1 MDTKHPQIQYFLDCL
16 QLEAKEQERK
26 YSIEQGQSIKLL
38 KNEGVALHPL
48 KITRKSFGYADY
60 PEISFNIPYPMETSN
75 FKDGM
80 AIECFGEGE
89 ESIKGILL
97 YLDGKRGEFRIF
109 APDFPDWIEDG
120 SVGIKLT
127 PDQRTFD
134 VMKKGLYA
142 IQDNPN
148 TKQLFNQI
156 HDKNTI
162 VENDLNRELDPITIQ
177 NSNLNTSQQQAVIG
191 VFNTTSVSILHG
203 PPGTGKTT
211 TLIECIQQLVKK
223 GERILLSAPSN
234 AAVDHLAKNLVNE
247 KLPFLRIG
255 NTTKVDE
262 AIYPFTLEGKIS
274 QSSQQKEIKRLRIQS
289 EELRKM
295 ANQYKRNFGKSERD
309 QRKLLIQ
316 EVKNIR
322 KEIRELKHYFEEKL
336 ISEAS
341 IIVGTPMGIY
351 DFGIKNDQYDT
362 LILDE
367 AGQCIA
373 PLAWTLFP
381 LAKKWVLAGDHLQ
394 LPPTVLSDE
403 ATAKGFN
410 KSILEYFIDNV
421 KHVHFLDTQYRMR
434 QSIAQFSSDYFYSGK
449 LQTPLQLQDNEQH
462 VYFYDTAG
470 AGHEE
475 EKGTNGSSLMN
486 PGELDVIKKIM
497 ELNQTDTSRS
507 AFISP
512 YAAQVALAKSEL
524 SSKLRIATIDSFQGQ
539 EQETIF
545 ISLVRSNSDGVIGFL
560 VDYRRMNVAITR
572 AKQQLIIVGDS
583 STIGNDKFFAQFLE
597 YVEKINGYKSVWELM

>member
-1 MDTKHPQIQYFLDCL
+1 METKHPQIQFFLECL
-16 QLEAKEQERK
+16 ELEAKEQEKR
-26 YSIEQGQSIKLL
+26 YSLAENQSIKQL
-38 KNEGVALHPL
+38 KNEGIVLHPL

-60 PEISFNIPYPMETSN
+60 PEIAFTIPYPMETAN

-80 AIECFGEGE
+80 AIECFSEGE

-97 YLDGKRGEFRIF
+97 QLDGKRGEFRIF

-127 PDQRTFD
+127 PDQRTFE

-142 IQDNPN
+142 LQENTN

-162 VENDLNRELDPITIQ
+162 VDNDTNREQEAIKIQ
-177 NSNLNTSQQQAVIG
+177 NSDLNTSQQKAVIG
-191 VFNTTSVSILHG
+191 VLNTNNISILHG

-211 TLIECIQQLVKK
+211 TLIECIQQLVTK

-234 AAVDHLAKNLVNE
+234 AAVDHLAKNLLHE

-255 NTTKVDE
+255 NTTKVAE
-262 AIYPFTLEGKIS
+262 EIYPHTLEGKIS
-274 QSSQQKEIKRLRIQS
+274 QSNQQKEIKRLRIQS

-295 ANQYKRNFGKSERD
+295 ANQYKRNFGKAERD

-322 KEIRELKHYFEEKL
+322 KEIRELKHYYEEKL

-351 DFGIKNDQYDT
+351 DFGIKNEQYDI

-403 ATAKGFN
+403 ASMKGFN
-410 KSILEYFIDNV
+410 KSILEYFINKV
-421 KHVHFLDTQYRMR
+421 SHVHFLDTQYRMR
-434 QSIAQFSSDYFYSGK
+434 KSIAQFSSDYFYEGK
-449 LQTPLQLQDNEQH
+449 LLTPSHLQDEFLH
-462 VYFYDTAG
+462 VEFYDTAG

-475 EKGTNGSSLMN
+475 EKGSNGSSLMN
-486 PGELDVIKKIM
+486 IGEIDVIKKLM

-512 YAAQVALAKSEL
+512 YSAQITLAKNEL
-524 SSKLRIATIDSFQGQ
+524 PQKLRIATIDSFQGQ

-545 ISLVRSNSDGVIGFL
+545 ISLVRSNSEGIIGFL
-560 VDYRRMNVAITR
+560 TDYRRMNVALTR
-572 AKQQLIIVGDS
+572 AKTKLYVIGDS
-583 STIGNDKFFAQFLE
+583 STIGTDKFFAQFLE
-597 YVEKINGYKSVWELM
+597 YVEKINGYKSCWELM